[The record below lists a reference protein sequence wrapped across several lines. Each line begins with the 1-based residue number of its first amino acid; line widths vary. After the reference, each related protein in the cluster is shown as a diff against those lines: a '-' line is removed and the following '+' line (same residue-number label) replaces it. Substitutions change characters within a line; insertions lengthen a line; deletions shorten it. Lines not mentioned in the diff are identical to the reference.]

1 MWGVGAARRLGAPNT
16 EDGPAEVPVTNGNTA
31 TGQALNDDLD
41 IFGPMISNPLP
52 ATVLPP
58 AQHLDPRRCC
68 GLSSVWPQ
76 IPDGQRA
83 FGWGSRGLRKVRTY
97 RQQWFSF
104 TLEWPCR
111 PVGRPHHP
119 ARKWP
124 LEHLLARLAGVA
136 VLRLCPC
143 GGRRSS
149 EETYAP
155 GARGCSSVRWS
166 NSSFPKHSGFS
177 HTSVSPSGNR
187 PQVLRLNRN
196 YTCRRIV

>member
-1 MWGVGAARRLGAPNT
+1 MYRGLRGV
-16 EDGPAEVPVTNGNTA
+16 VPVSPRVTRRSPPFPV
-31 TGQALNDDLD
+31 LS
-41 IFGPMISNPLP
+41 IISTSP
-52 ATVLPP
+52 
-58 AQHLDPRRCC
+58 QHLDPRRCC

-83 FGWGSRGLRKVRTY
+83 FGWGSCGLRKVRTY

-111 PVGRPHHP
+111 PVERPHHP

-124 LEHLLARLAGVA
+124 LQHLLARLPGVA

-149 EETYAP
+149 EGTYAP
-155 GARGCSSVRWS
+155 GARGCSSVRWIIAA
-166 NSSFPKHSGFS
+166 FPSTRGS
-177 HTSVSPSGNR
+177 RT
-187 PQVLRLNRN
+187 RLCPPRGID
-196 YTCRRIV
+196 RRVWSRFLD